1 VPGRGV
7 SGGGDEGVPVTIA
20 KAAEWT
26 GRSERTIQRWITA
39 RLLGSW
45 RTTDGKRVVMLDEV
59 IRVERY
65 QRQRIA
71 ARKRRCDRM
80 LADRRPVS

>member
-1 VPGRGV
+1 MNENKGER
-7 SGGGDEGVPVTIA
+7 VPVTIA

-39 RLLGSW
+39 RLLSSW
-45 RTTDGKRVVMLDEV
+45 RTASGQRVVMLDEAMA
-59 IRVERY
+59 VERY

-71 ARKRRCDRM
+71 ARKRRRDRM
-80 LADRRPVS
+80 LAERRSVS